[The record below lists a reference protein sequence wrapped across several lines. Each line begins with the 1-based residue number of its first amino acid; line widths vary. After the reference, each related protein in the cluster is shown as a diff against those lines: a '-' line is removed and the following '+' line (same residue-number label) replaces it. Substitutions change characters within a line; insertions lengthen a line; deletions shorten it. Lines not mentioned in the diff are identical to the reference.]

1 MPFAQ
6 TPFTLGAVMDAAL
19 SHQLRS
25 VWGKQPDGDSL
36 ETRFPSLGRR
46 HIEDA
51 LGKATMLLAAA
62 FAAGHQALVAIDA
75 DIPSIVA
82 HLKARH
88 PGFSDA
94 GYREVITFGCFL
106 AR

>member
-1 MPFAQ
+1 
-6 TPFTLGAVMDAAL
+6 MDAAL
-19 SHQLRS
+19 SQQLRS
-25 VWGKQPDGDSL
+25 VWGRQTDGDSL

-51 LGKATMLLAAA
+51 LGRATMLLAAA
-62 FAAGHQALVAIDA
+62 FAAGHRALMSIDV
-75 DIPSIVA
+75 DMPSIVA
-82 HLKARH
+82 DLRARH